1 MITHATVLAAPPAEN
16 TARHPAI
23 RLVQDARQRVR
34 MIAPEVAKADVAEV
48 ALARSFFKDRRGE
61 QYGNYSSLCNKL
73 RFKH

>member
-34 MIAPEVAKADVAEV
+34 MIAPEAAKADVAEA